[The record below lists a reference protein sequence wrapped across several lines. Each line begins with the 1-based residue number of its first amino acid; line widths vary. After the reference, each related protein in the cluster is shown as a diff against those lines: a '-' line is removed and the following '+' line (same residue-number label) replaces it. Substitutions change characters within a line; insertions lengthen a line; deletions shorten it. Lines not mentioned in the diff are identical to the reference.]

1 MSPKLETATFA
12 AGCFWCVEAVFQDV
26 RGVQRVVSGYTGGKK
41 TDPTYEEVCTGMTGH
56 AEAVQITFDPKVIS
70 YGELLEIFWHTHDP
84 TTPNRQGHDV
94 GTQYRS
100 AVFYHSQEQKQAA
113 EESKRKVEQERL
125 WPLPIVTEIVPF
137 TRFYEAEEYHRNY
150 FKNNPDQRYCALT
163 INPKVRKFRIEYR
176 SKLKNPDEYP

>member
-1 MSPKLETATFA
+1 M
-12 AGCFWCVEAVFQDV
+12 
-26 RGVQRVVSGYTGGKK
+26 
-41 TDPTYEEVCTGMTGH
+41 
-56 AEAVQITFDPKVIS
+56 
-70 YGELLEIFWHTHDP
+70 
-84 TTPNRQGHDV
+84 
-94 GTQYRS
+94 
-100 AVFYHSQEQKQAA
+100 QAA